1 MSSLANVSSGGATLF
16 VDDASWLLDSIR
28 STLERLGFRDV
39 ATATSAADAD
49 KIMKSRPIGHVVS
62 DLRMPA
68 QRGNQFLLH
77 LKRDRPDLRCTLL
90 TGFVNDLT
98 DEDHR
103 ALKAAGIRV
112 AEKSQVDTQWVADLV
127 GVDLSEEPLDTS
139 IPTITKPD
147 LGETTSASDTIAAY
161 RLELET
167 LQQALLGK
175 ERLVQFLAQDLL
187 DELFQYEHRDAKT
200 IVASSEAMSINELIA
215 EITRQSPLGLRI
227 LELDRAARK
236 RVR

>member
-1 MSSLANVSSGGATLF
+1 
-16 VDDASWLLDSIR
+16 
-28 STLERLGFRDV
+28 
-39 ATATSAADAD
+39 
-49 KIMKSRPIGHVVS
+49 
-62 DLRMPA
+62 
-68 QRGNQFLLH
+68 
-77 LKRDRPDLRCTLL
+77 
-90 TGFVNDLT
+90 
-98 DEDHR
+98 
-103 ALKAAGIRV
+103 
-112 AEKSQVDTQWVADLV
+112 
-127 GVDLSEEPLDTS
+127 LSEEPLDTS

-147 LGETTSASDTIAAY
+147 SGETTSASDTIAAY